1 MQNRITTKFDNIVK
15 VKIEGINI
23 NNYIRRLLKKKIN
36 IIKLIPIS
44 YKEVHLIITIK
55 EYEKLIKYKSIYTIT
70 IIDRYGQA
78 KLKVRFKK
86 NLILLSALTLGLVLI
101 ILLSNV
107 IFSIDI
113 IHEDK
118 EIRDLLKT
126 SLANNGIKKY
136 TLKKDYN
143 TLEKIEENILNTN
156 KDKLEWIEIIESGT
170 KYIVRTEERKINKTE
185 KNHQYQNIVAKK
197 NAVITKIKAYQGEK
211 VKVVND
217 YVKKGDVIIS
227 GYITHPDNTQTP
239 TMAKGVVY
247 GEVWYKISL
256 NYPFVYQEEKLTGAT
271 KTIYVLNFLN
281 KRLSIFDFKKYKS
294 FKSKDKILLSNSL
307 STISLIKEKQYELK
321 VKDEV
326 YPEDIAITK
335 AKDYIK
341 TKLKKDNPN
350 IKKIKDITIT
360 HQEENEQTLDLS
372 LFITA
377 IENIGAVSKID
388 PQANQNIT
396 NNN

>member
-23 NNYIRRLLKKKIN
+23 NNYIKRLLKKKIN

-78 KLKVRFKK
+78 KLKVKFKK

-170 KYIVRTEERKINKTE
+170 KYIVRTEERKINKTK

-307 STISLIKEKQYELK
+307 SNISLIKEKQYELK

>member
-78 KLKVRFKK
+78 KLKVKFKK

-101 ILLSNV
+101 IILSNV

-143 TLEKIEENILNTN
+143 TLEEIEENILNTN

-239 TMAKGVVY
+239 TIAKGVVY

-307 STISLIKEKQYELK
+307 SNISLIKEKQYELK

-341 TKLKKDNPN
+341 IKLKKDNPN

>member
-78 KLKVRFKK
+78 KLKVKFKK

-170 KYIVRTEERKINKTE
+170 KYIVRTEERKINKTK

-307 STISLIKEKQYELK
+307 SNISLIKEKQYELK

>member
-23 NNYIRRLLKKKIN
+23 NNYIKRLLKKKIN

-78 KLKVRFKK
+78 KLKVKFKK

-170 KYIVRTEERKINKTE
+170 KYIVRTEERKINKTK

-307 STISLIKEKQYELK
+307 SNISLIREKQYELK

>member
-1 MQNRITTKFDNIVK
+1 M
-15 VKIEGINI
+15 
-23 NNYIRRLLKKKIN
+23 
-36 IIKLIPIS
+36 
-44 YKEVHLIITIK
+44 
-55 EYEKLIKYKSIYTIT
+55 
-70 IIDRYGQA
+70 
-78 KLKVRFKK
+78 
-86 NLILLSALTLGLVLI
+86 
-101 ILLSNV
+101 
-107 IFSIDI
+107 
-113 IHEDK
+113 
-118 EIRDLLKT
+118 
-126 SLANNGIKKY
+126 
-136 TLKKDYN
+136 
-143 TLEKIEENILNTN
+143 
-156 KDKLEWIEIIESGT
+156 EWIEIIESGT

-307 STISLIKEKQYELK
+307 SNISLIKEKQYELK

-341 TKLKKDNPN
+341 IKLKKDNPN

>member
-23 NNYIRRLLKKKIN
+23 NNYIKRLLKKKIN

-78 KLKVRFKK
+78 KLKVKFKK

-170 KYIVRTEERKINKTE
+170 KYIVRTEERKINKTK

-247 GEVWYKISL
+247 GEVWYKIYL

-307 STISLIKEKQYELK
+307 SNISLIREKQYELK

-396 NNN
+396 NSN

>member
-170 KYIVRTEERKINKTE
+170 KYIVRTEERKINKTK

-307 STISLIKEKQYELK
+307 SNISLIKEKQYELK

>member
-78 KLKVRFKK
+78 KLKVKFKK

-170 KYIVRTEERKINKTE
+170 KYIVRTDERKINKTK

-247 GEVWYKISL
+247 GEVWYKIYL

-307 STISLIKEKQYELK
+307 SKISLIKEKQYELK

>member
-1 MQNRITTKFDNIVK
+1 MQNRITTNFDKIVK

-78 KLKVRFKK
+78 KLKVKFKK

-307 STISLIKEKQYELK
+307 SNISLIKEKQYELK

-341 TKLKKDNPN
+341 IKLKKDNPN

>member
-23 NNYIRRLLKKKIN
+23 NNYIKRLLKKKIN

-78 KLKVRFKK
+78 KLKVKFKK
-86 NLILLSALTLGLVLI
+86 NLILLSTLTLGLVLI

-170 KYIVRTEERKINKTE
+170 KYIVRTEERKINKTK

-281 KRLSIFDFKKYKS
+281 KRLSIFNFKKYKS

-307 STISLIKEKQYELK
+307 SNISLIKEKQYELK

>member
-23 NNYIRRLLKKKIN
+23 NNYIKRLLKKKIN

-55 EYEKLIKYKSIYTIT
+55 EYEKLIKYKSIYKIT

-78 KLKVRFKK
+78 KLKVKFKK

-170 KYIVRTEERKINKTE
+170 KYIVRTEERKINKTK

-307 STISLIKEKQYELK
+307 SNISLIKEKQYELK

>member
-23 NNYIRRLLKKKIN
+23 NNYIKRLLKKKIN

-78 KLKVRFKK
+78 KLKVKFKK

-307 STISLIKEKQYELK
+307 SNISLIKEKQYELK

>member
-78 KLKVRFKK
+78 KLKVKFKK

-307 STISLIKEKQYELK
+307 SNISLIKEKQYELK

-341 TKLKKDNPN
+341 IKLKKDNPN

>member
-23 NNYIRRLLKKKIN
+23 NNYIKRLLKKKIN

-78 KLKVRFKK
+78 KLKVKFKK

-170 KYIVRTEERKINKTE
+170 KYIVRTEERKINKTK

-307 STISLIKEKQYELK
+307 SNLSLIKEKQYELK

>member
-78 KLKVRFKK
+78 KLKVKFKK

-143 TLEKIEENILNTN
+143 TLEEIEENILNTN

-170 KYIVRTEERKINKTE
+170 KYIVRTEERKINKAK

-307 STISLIKEKQYELK
+307 SNISLIKEKQYELK

>member
-23 NNYIRRLLKKKIN
+23 NNYIKRLLKKKIN

-78 KLKVRFKK
+78 KLKVKFKK

-170 KYIVRTEERKINKTE
+170 KYIVRTEERKINKTK

-307 STISLIKEKQYELK
+307 SNISLIKEKQYELK

-396 NNN
+396 NSN